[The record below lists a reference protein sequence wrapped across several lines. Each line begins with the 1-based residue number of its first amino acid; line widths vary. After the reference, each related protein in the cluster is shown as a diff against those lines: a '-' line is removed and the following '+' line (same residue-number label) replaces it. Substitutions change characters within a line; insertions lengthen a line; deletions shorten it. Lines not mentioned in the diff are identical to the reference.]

1 MINTLNNF
9 FDTLLGYHSFDLIF
23 NGSTI
28 FSFDY
33 SLITSLVIVISL
45 LGVFVA
51 IIKCLIRW
59 CVNVFK
65 LRD

>member
-1 MINTLNNF
+1 MISILNNF
-9 FDTLLGYHSFDLIF
+9 FDNLLGSHSFDVIF

-33 SLITSLVIVISL
+33 SLITSLIIVISL

-65 LRD
+65 LRN

>member
-1 MINTLNNF
+1 MITILNNF
-9 FDTLLGYHSFDLIF
+9 FDNLLGSHTFDVIF
-23 NGSTI
+23 NGFTI
-28 FSFDY
+28 FTFDY
-33 SLITSLVIVISL
+33 SLITSLVILISL
-45 LGVFVA
+45 LGVFVS

>member
-1 MINTLNNF
+1 MINILNNF
-9 FDTLLGYHSFDLIF
+9 FDNLLGYHVFDVVF

-33 SLITSLVIVISL
+33 SLITSLVILISL
-45 LGVFVA
+45 FGVFAV
-51 IIKCLIRW
+51 IINCLIRW
-59 CVNVFK
+59 LINVFK